1 MGLNRQSIAPVIQS
15 GSEVDAKNL
24 VRYGEKRGVR
34 GSYSLRQAGPATS
47 LQGGRQGRCRGCGG
61 AGEDV
66 SRRKSARA
74 GRFIRTAVCG
84 QGQAIVKRFLACG
97 SE

>member
-1 MGLNRQSIAPVIQS
+1 MTRVLSFRGRPK
-15 GSEVDAKNL
+15 GRAKNL
-24 VRYGEKRGVR
+24 MRGQKRGAIPARR
-34 GSYSLRQAGPATS
+34 GM
-47 LQGGRQGRCRGCGG
+47 
-61 AGEDV
+61 GEDV